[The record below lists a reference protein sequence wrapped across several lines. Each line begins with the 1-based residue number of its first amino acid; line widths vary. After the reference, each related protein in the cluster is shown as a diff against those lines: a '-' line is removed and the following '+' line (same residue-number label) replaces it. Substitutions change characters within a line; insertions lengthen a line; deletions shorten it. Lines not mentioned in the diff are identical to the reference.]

1 MLISII
7 LLLFGFVIVVKGAD
21 FLIDGA
27 SSLAKKMSISE
38 IAIGLTIVA
47 FGTSAPELIVNIFA
61 SIGGHHEITFGN
73 ILGSNIFNILMVLG
87 VAGIISTIVVQRNTI
102 LKEIPFLLIAT
113 LLVFGLALWNSDLS
127 LIDGFILL
135 AFLIV
140 FFIYVIAFL
149 KTKTLLGSDIKERSY
164 LVTILM
170 MIFGMIGL
178 FFGGKF
184 VVDNA
189 VIIARHF
196 EVSEKFIGLTIVAL
210 GTSLPELATSTI
222 AITKGRNDLAIGN
235 VIGSN
240 LFNILLVLGVSS
252 IIAPIQ
258 YDIALNI
265 DFIFLCVITIM
276 LFITMFIGKKHK
288 LTKIEAVFFI
298 ILYIAYLVFIFYRK

>member
-1 MLISII
+1 MLISI
-7 LLLFGFVIVVKGAD
+7 LLLLIGFVIVVKGAD

-47 FGTSAPELIVNIFA
+47 FGTSAPELIVNVFA
-61 SIGGHHEITFGN
+61 SIGGYHEITFGN

-87 VAGIISTIVVQRNTI
+87 IAGIISTIEVKRNTI
-102 LKEIPFLLIAT
+102 LKEIPFLLAAT

-127 LIDGFILL
+127 LIDGMILIL
-135 AFLIV
+135 FLIV
-140 FFIYVIAFL
+140 FFIYVIGFL
-149 KTKTLLGSDIKERSY
+149 KAKPLLGSDIKERSY
-164 LVTILM
+164 FITFLM
-170 MIFGMIGL
+170 IVSGTVGL

-189 VIIARHF
+189 VIIATYF
-196 EVSEKFIGLTIVAL
+196 GVSQKFIGLTIVAL
-210 GTSLPELATSTI
+210 GTSLPELVTSVI

-252 IIAPIQ
+252 LIAPIH
-258 YDIALNI
+258 YDITLNI
-265 DFIFLCVITIM
+265 DFIFLCIITIM
-276 LFITMFIGKKHK
+276 LFTSMFVGKKHK
-288 LTKIEAVFFI
+288 LTKFEAVFFVL
-298 ILYIAYLVFIFYRK
+298 LYFVYLVFLFIRR

>member
-140 FFIYVIAFL
+140 FFIYVITFL

-298 ILYIAYLVFIFYRK
+298 ILYIAYLVFIVYRK

>member
-140 FFIYVIAFL
+140 FFIYVITFL

-258 YDIALNI
+258 YDITLNI

>member
-1 MLISII
+1 MLIPVII
-7 LLLFGFVIVVKGAD
+7 LIIGFVILIKGAD

-27 SSLAKKMSISE
+27 SSLAKKMSFSE

-47 FGTSAPELIVNIFA
+47 FGTSAPELIVNVFA

-87 VAGIISTIVVQRNTI
+87 VAGIISTIVVRRNTI
-102 LKEIPFLLIAT
+102 LKEIPFLLVAT
-113 LLVFGLALWNSDLS
+113 LLVFGLSLWNSDLS
-127 LIDGFILL
+127 LLDGIILL
-135 AFLIV
+135 LFLLI
-140 FFIYVIAFL
+140 FFIYVIGFL
-149 KTKTLLGSDIKERSY
+149 KAKPLLGSDIKERSY
-164 LVTILM
+164 FITLLLIV
-170 MIFGMIGL
+170 FGMIGL

-189 VIIARHF
+189 VKIATHF
-196 EVSEKFIGLTIVAL
+196 GVSQKFIGLTIVAL
-210 GTSLPELATSTI
+210 GTSLPELVTSVM
-222 AITKGRNDLAIGN
+222 AIKKGRNDLAIGN

-276 LFITMFIGKKHK
+276 LFSSMFTGKKHK
-288 LTKIEAVFFI
+288 LTKIEAVLFVF
-298 ILYIAYLVFIFYRK
+298 LYIVYLVFLFVRK

>member
-1 MLISII
+1 MLSSI
-7 LLLFGFVIVVKGAD
+7 LLLLIGFVIVIKGAD
-21 FLIDGA
+21 LLIDGA
-27 SSLAKKMSISE
+27 SSLAKKLSISE

-87 VAGIISTIVVQRNTI
+87 IAGIISTISVQRNTV
-102 LKEIPFLLIAT
+102 LKEIPFLLAAT

-127 LIDGFILL
+127 LLDGIILFIFLL
-135 AFLIV
+135 L
-140 FFIYVIAFL
+140 FFIYVFGIL
-149 KTKTLLGSDIKERSY
+149 KAKPLQGSDIKEHSY
-164 LVTILM
+164 LITILM
-170 MIFGMIGL
+170 MILGIIGL

-189 VIIARHF
+189 VIIARHY

-210 GTSLPELATSTI
+210 GTSLPELVTSVI

-240 LFNILLVLGVSS
+240 IFNILLVLGVSS
-252 IIAPIQ
+252 LITPIH
-258 YDIALNI
+258 YDISLNI
-265 DFIFLCVITIM
+265 DFTFLCVITII

-288 LTKIEAVFFI
+288 LTKIEAVFFVM
-298 ILYIAYLVFIFYRK
+298 LYLVYLVFIFYRK

>member
-7 LLLFGFVIVVKGAD
+7 LLLFGFMIVIKGAD
-21 FLIDGA
+21 LLIDGA
-27 SSLAKKMSISE
+27 SSLAKKLSISE

-47 FGTSAPELIVNIFA
+47 FGTSAPELIVNVFA
-61 SIGGHHEITFGN
+61 SIGRHHEITFGN

-87 VAGIISTIVVQRNTI
+87 VAGLIANISVQRNTI
-102 LKEIPFLLIAT
+102 LKEIPFLLTAT
-113 LLVFGLALWNSDLS
+113 LLAFGLALWNSDLS
-127 LIDGFILL
+127 LIDGIILL
-135 AFLIV
+135 AFLTI
-140 FFIYVIAFL
+140 FFIYVIVFL
-149 KTKTLLGSDIKERSY
+149 KAKTLLGSDIKEHSY
-164 LVTILM
+164 FITILM

-210 GTSLPELATSTI
+210 GTSLPELATSLM
-222 AITKGRNDLAIGN
+222 AIKKGRNDLAIGN

-252 IIAPIQ
+252 LIAPID

-265 DFIFLCVITIM
+265 DFIFLCVITIV
-276 LFITMFIGKKHK
+276 LFITMFIGKKDK
-288 LTKIEAVFFI
+288 LTKIEAVFFV
-298 ILYIAYLVFIFYRK
+298 ILYFVYLVFLFIRK

>member
-1 MLISII
+1 MLISV
-7 LLLFGFVIVVKGAD
+7 LLLLIGFVIVVKGAD
-21 FLIDGA
+21 LLIDGA

-61 SIGGHHEITFGN
+61 SIGGYHEITFGN

-127 LIDGFILL
+127 LLDGIILL

-140 FFIYVIAFL
+140 FFIYVIGFL
-149 KTKTLLGSDIKERSY
+149 KAKPLLGSDIKERSY

-210 GTSLPELATSTI
+210 GTSLPELATSII
-222 AITKGRNDLAIGN
+222 AIKKGRNDLAIGN

-240 LFNILLVLGVSS
+240 IFNILLVLGVSS
-252 IIAPIQ
+252 LIAPIH
-258 YDIALNI
+258 YDITLNI

-276 LFITMFIGKKHK
+276 LFTTMFIGKKHK
-288 LTKIEAVFFI
+288 LTKIESVFFV
-298 ILYIAYLVFIFYRK
+298 ILYFAYLVFLFYRK

>member
-1 MLISII
+1 MLILII
-7 LLLFGFVIVVKGAD
+7 LLIIGFVIVIKGAD

-87 VAGIISTIVVQRNTI
+87 VAGIIANISVQRNTI
-102 LKEIPFLLIAT
+102 LKEIPFLLVAT
-113 LLVFGLALWNSDLS
+113 LMAFGLALWNSDLS
-127 LIDGFILL
+127 LFDGIILL
-135 AFLIV
+135 LFLII
-140 FFIYVIAFL
+140 FFIYVIGFL
-149 KTKTLLGSDIKERSY
+149 KAKPLLGTGIKEHSY
-164 LVTILM
+164 IITILM

-178 FFGGKF
+178 FFGGKL

-189 VIIARHF
+189 VIIATHF
-196 EVSEKFIGLTIVAL
+196 GVSQKFIGLTIVAL
-210 GTSLPELATSTI
+210 GTSLPELVTSVM
-222 AITKGRNDLAIGN
+222 AIKKGRNDLAIGN

-252 IIAPIQ
+252 LIAPIH
-258 YDIALNI
+258 YDITLNI
-265 DFIFLCVITIM
+265 DFIFLCMITIM

-288 LTKIEAVFFI
+288 LTKIEAVFFV
-298 ILYIAYLVFIFYRK
+298 ILYFVYLVFLFVRK

>member
-1 MLISII
+1 MLIP
-7 LLLFGFVIVVKGAD
+7 LLLLLLGFIIVIKGAD

-27 SSLAKKMSISE
+27 SSLAKKLSISE

-47 FGTSAPELIVNIFA
+47 FGTSAPELVVNVFA

-87 VAGIISTIVVQRNTI
+87 VAGIISTIVVQKNTI
-102 LKEIPFLLIAT
+102 LKEMPFLLIAT
-113 LLVFGLALWNSDLS
+113 LLVFGLAIWDSGLS
-127 LIDGFILL
+127 LLDGIILL
-135 AFLIV
+135 VFLLI
-140 FFIYVIAFL
+140 FFIYVFGFL
-149 KTKTLLGSDIKERSY
+149 KAKPLQGSDIKEHSY
-164 LVTILM
+164 LNTILL
-170 MIFGMIGL
+170 MIIGIIGL

-189 VIIARHF
+189 VLIARNF
-196 EVSEKFIGLTIVAL
+196 GVSEKFIGLTIVAL
-210 GTSLPELATSTI
+210 GTSLPEFVTSII

-252 IIAPIQ
+252 LIAPIH
-258 YDIALNI
+258 YDFALNI

-288 LTKIEAVFFI
+288 LTKIESVFFV
-298 ILYIAYLVFIFYRK
+298 ILYFAYLVFLFYRK

>member
-140 FFIYVIAFL
+140 FFIYVITFL

>member
-1 MLISII
+1 MLISI
-7 LLLFGFVIVVKGAD
+7 LLLIIGFVIIIKGAD

-27 SSLAKKMSISE
+27 SSIAKKLSISE

-87 VAGIISTIVVQRNTI
+87 IAGIISTISVQRNTV
-102 LKEIPFLLIAT
+102 LKEIPFLLVAT

-127 LIDGFILL
+127 TIDGII
-135 AFLIV
+135 LIV
-140 FFIYVIAFL
+140 FLIIFFVYVFVIL
-149 KTKTLLGSDIKERSY
+149 KAKPLQGSNIKEYSY
-164 LVTILM
+164 PITILM
-170 MIFGMIGL
+170 MILGIIGL

-189 VIIARHF
+189 VIIARHY

-210 GTSLPELATSTI
+210 GTSLPELVTSVI

-252 IIAPIQ
+252 LITPIH
-258 YDIALNI
+258 YDISLNI
-265 DFIFLCVITIM
+265 DFTFLCIITTM

-288 LTKIEAVFFI
+288 LTKIEAVFFVL
-298 ILYIAYLVFIFYRK
+298 LYSVYLVFIFYRK

>member
-1 MLISII
+1 MLISIL

-47 FGTSAPELIVNIFA
+47 FGTSAPELIVNVFA

-87 VAGIISTIVVQRNTI
+87 IAGIISTIVVQRNTI
-102 LKEIPFLLIAT
+102 LKEIPFLLVAT

-127 LIDGFILL
+127 LIDGIILL
-135 AFLIV
+135 VFLIV
-140 FFIYVIAFL
+140 FFIYVIVLL
-149 KTKTLLGSDIKERSY
+149 KDKPLLGSDIKERSY
-164 LVTILM
+164 FVTILM
-170 MIFGMIGL
+170 MVFGMIGL

-210 GTSLPELATSTI
+210 GTSLPELVTSI
-222 AITKGRNDLAIGN
+222 LAITKGRNDLAIGN

-240 LFNILLVLGVSS
+240 IFNILLVLGVSS
-252 IIAPIQ
+252 LIAPIH

-276 LFITMFIGKKHK
+276 LFTTMFVGKKHK
-288 LTKIEAVFFI
+288 LTKIEAVLFVF
-298 ILYIAYLVFIFYRK
+298 LYLVYLVFLFYRK

>member
-1 MLISII
+1 MLIPI
-7 LLLFGFVIVVKGAD
+7 LLLLLGFIIIIKGAD

-27 SSLAKKMSISE
+27 SSLAKKLSISE

-47 FGTSAPELIVNIFA
+47 FGTSAPELVVNVFA

-73 ILGSNIFNILMVLG
+73 ILGSNIFNILIVLG
-87 VAGIISTIVVQRNTI
+87 VAGIISTIVVQRNTV

-113 LLVFGLALWNSDLS
+113 LLVFGLAIWDSELS
-127 LIDGFILL
+127 LLDGLILL
-135 AFLIV
+135 VFLLI
-140 FFIYVIAFL
+140 FFIYVFGFL
-149 KTKTLLGSDIKERSY
+149 KAKPLQGSDIKEHSY
-164 LVTILM
+164 LITILL
-170 MIFGMIGL
+170 MIIGIIGL

-210 GTSLPELATSTI
+210 GTSLPEFVTSII

-252 IIAPIQ
+252 LIAPIH
-258 YDIALNI
+258 YDFALNI

-276 LFITMFIGKKHK
+276 LFTTMFIGKKHK
-288 LTKIEAVFFI
+288 LTKVEAVFFVF
-298 ILYIAYLVFIFYRK
+298 LYFAYLVFLFYRK

>member
-1 MLISII
+1 MIFSI
-7 LLLFGFVIVVKGAD
+7 LLILIGFIIVIKGAD

-27 SSLAKKMSISE
+27 SSLAKKLSISE

-47 FGTSAPELIVNIFA
+47 FGTSAPELIVNVFA
-61 SIGGHHEITFGN
+61 SIGGYHDITFGN

-87 VAGIISTIVVQRNTI
+87 VAGIISTIAVRRNTI

-113 LLVFGLALWNSDLS
+113 LMAFGLALWNSDLS
-127 LIDGFILL
+127 RIDGFILL
-135 AFLIV
+135 LFLLI
-140 FFIYVIAFL
+140 FFIYVIGFL
-149 KTKTLLGSDIKERSY
+149 KAKPLLGSDIKERSY
-164 LVTILM
+164 AVTFLM
-170 MIFGMIGL
+170 MISGIIGL

-189 VIIARHF
+189 VIIARYF

-210 GTSLPELATSTI
+210 GTSLPELVTSVL
-222 AITKGRNDLAIGN
+222 AIKKGRNDLAIGN

-252 IIAPIQ
+252 LIAPIQ

-276 LFITMFIGKKHK
+276 LFSTMFVGKKHK
-288 LTKIEAVFFI
+288 LTKIEAIFFV
-298 ILYIAYLVFIFYRK
+298 ILYCVYLVFLFVRK

>member
-7 LLLFGFVIVVKGAD
+7 ILIVGFVILIKGAD

-27 SSLAKKMSISE
+27 SSLAKKLSISE

-61 SIGGHHEITFGN
+61 SVGGHPEITFGN

-102 LKEIPFLLIAT
+102 LKEIPFLLVAT

-127 LIDGFILL
+127 LLDGIILL
-135 AFLIV
+135 LFLIV
-140 FFIYVIAFL
+140 FFIYVIGFL
-149 KTKTLLGSDIKERSY
+149 KAKPLLGSDIVERSY
-164 LVTILM
+164 PITFLM
-170 MIFGMIGL
+170 IIAGTIGL

-184 VVDNA
+184 VVDHA
-189 VIIARHF
+189 VIIAMHF

-210 GTSLPELATSTI
+210 GTSLPELVTSVI

-240 LFNILLVLGVSS
+240 LFNILLVLGVSA
-252 IIAPIQ
+252 IITPIH
-258 YDIALNI
+258 YDVSLNI
-265 DFIFLCVITIM
+265 DFIFLCIITIM
-276 LFITMFIGKKHK
+276 LFSSMFVGSKHK
-288 LTKIEAVFFI
+288 LTKVEAGLFI
-298 ILYIAYLVFIFYRK
+298 VLYLFYLIFLFVRK

>member
-1 MLISII
+1 MLISIVI
-7 LLLFGFVIVVKGAD
+7 LLFGFVILIKCAD

-27 SSLAKKMSISE
+27 SSLAKKLSISE

-47 FGTSAPELIVNIFA
+47 FGTSAPELIVNVFA
-61 SIGGHHEITFGN
+61 SVGGHHEITFGN

-102 LKEIPFLLIAT
+102 LKEIPFLLVAT

-127 LIDGFILL
+127 FLDGIILIS
-135 AFLIV
+135 FLIV
-140 FFIYVIAFL
+140 FFIYVIGFL
-149 KTKTLLGSDIKERSY
+149 KAKPLLGSDIKERSY
-164 LVTILM
+164 LITFIM
-170 MIFGMIGL
+170 MIFGMVGL

-189 VIIARHF
+189 VVIARNF
-196 EVSEKFIGLTIVAL
+196 NVSEKFIGLTIVAL
-210 GTSLPELATSTI
+210 GTSLPELVTSVI
-222 AITKGRNDLAIGN
+222 AIRRGRNDLAIGN

-252 IIAPIQ
+252 LIAPIH
-258 YDIALNI
+258 YDITLNI

-276 LFITMFIGKKHK
+276 LFTSMFVGKKHK
-288 LTKIEAVFFI
+288 LTKIEAVLFVF
-298 ILYIAYLVFIFYRK
+298 LYLAYLVFLFVRK

>member
-1 MLISII
+1 MLISI
-7 LLLFGFVIVVKGAD
+7 LFLIIGFVILIKGAD

-27 SSLAKKMSISE
+27 SSLAKKMSFSE

-47 FGTSAPELIVNIFA
+47 FGTSAPELIVNVFA

-87 VAGIISTIVVQRNTI
+87 VAGIISIIIVRRNTI
-102 LKEIPFLLIAT
+102 LKEIPFLLVAT

-127 LIDGFILL
+127 FFDGIILI
-135 AFLIV
+135 AFLII
-140 FFIYVIAFL
+140 FFVYVIGFL
-149 KTKTLLGSDIKERSY
+149 KAKPLLGSDIKERSY
-164 LVTILM
+164 VIIFIM
-170 MIFGMIGL
+170 MISGIIGL

-189 VIIARHF
+189 VQVARHF
-196 EVSEKFIGLTIVAL
+196 QVSEKFIGLTIVAL
-210 GTSLPELATSTI
+210 GTSLPELVTSII
-222 AITKGRNDLAIGN
+222 AIKKGRNDLAIGN

-252 IIAPIQ
+252 LIAPIH
-258 YDIALNI
+258 YDTALNI

-276 LFITMFIGKKHK
+276 LFTSMFIGKKHK
-288 LTKIEAVFFI
+288 LTKIEAVLFVF
-298 ILYIAYLVFIFYRK
+298 LYIVYLVFLFVRK

>member
-1 MLISII
+1 MLISIL
-7 LLLFGFVIVVKGAD
+7 LLLFGFVIVIKGAD
-21 FLIDGA
+21 FLIEGA

-87 VAGIISTIVVQRNTI
+87 IAGIISTIAVKRNTI
-102 LKEIPFLLIAT
+102 LKEIPFLLAAT
-113 LLVFGLALWNSDLS
+113 LMAFGLALWNSDLS
-127 LIDGFILL
+127 LFDGIILL
-135 AFLIV
+135 AFLII
-140 FFIYVIAFL
+140 FFVYVIGFL
-149 KTKTLLGSDIKERSY
+149 KAKPLLGSDIKERSY
-164 LVTILM
+164 FITFLM
-170 MIFGMIGL
+170 MISGIVGL

-184 VVDNA
+184 VIDNA
-189 VIIARHF
+189 VLIARHF
-196 EVSEKFIGLTIVAL
+196 NVSEKFIGLTIVAL
-210 GTSLPELATSTI
+210 GTSLPELVTSII

-252 IIAPIQ
+252 LIAPIH

-276 LFITMFIGKKHK
+276 LFTTMFIGKKHK
-288 LTKIEAVFFI
+288 LTKIEAVFFV
-298 ILYIAYLVFIFYRK
+298 ILYITYLVFIFYRK

>member
-1 MLISII
+1 MLIS
-7 LLLFGFVIVVKGAD
+7 LLFLIIGFVILIKGAD

-47 FGTSAPELIVNIFA
+47 FGTSAPELIVNVFA
-61 SIGGHHEITFGN
+61 SVGGHHEITFGN

-87 VAGIISTIVVQRNTI
+87 IAGIISTISVKRNTI
-102 LKEIPFLLIAT
+102 LKEIPFLLAAT
-113 LLVFGLALWNSDLS
+113 LLAFALAIWNSDLS
-127 LIDGFILL
+127 LFDGVILL
-135 AFLIV
+135 AFLV
-140 FFIYVIAFL
+140 TFFIYVIGFL
-149 KTKTLLGSDIKERSY
+149 KAKPLLGSDIKERTY
-164 LVTILM
+164 LTTILL
-170 MIFGMIGL
+170 MIMGMVGL

-189 VIIARHF
+189 VKIALYF
-196 EVSEKFIGLTIVAL
+196 GVSEKFIGLTIVAL
-210 GTSLPELATSTI
+210 GTSLPELVTSII

-240 LFNILLVLGVSS
+240 IYNILLVLGVSS
-252 IIAPIQ
+252 LIAPIH
-258 YDIALNI
+258 YDVTLNI

-288 LTKIEAVFFI
+288 LTKIEACFFVFLYLSYLAFLFI
-298 ILYIAYLVFIFYRK
+298 RK

>member
-1 MLISII
+1 MLIPVISLI
-7 LLLFGFVIVVKGAD
+7 LGFVILIKGAD

-87 VAGIISTIVVQRNTI
+87 VAGIIANISVQRNTI
-102 LKEIPFLLIAT
+102 LKEIPFLLVAT
-113 LLVFGLALWNSDLS
+113 LMAFGLALWNSDLS
-127 LIDGFILL
+127 LIDGITLL
-135 AFLIV
+135 AFLII
-140 FFIYVIAFL
+140 FFIYVIGFL
-149 KTKTLLGSDIKERSY
+149 KAKPLLGSDIKEHSY
-164 LVTILM
+164 FITFLM

-184 VVDNA
+184 VIDNA

-210 GTSLPELATSTI
+210 GTSLPELVTSVM
-222 AITKGRNDLAIGN
+222 AIRKGRNDLAIGN

-252 IIAPIQ
+252 LIAPIH
-258 YDIALNI
+258 YDITLNI

-288 LTKIEAVFFI
+288 LTKIEAVFFV
-298 ILYIAYLVFIFYRK
+298 ILYFAYLVFLFVRK

>member
-1 MLISII
+1 MLISI
-7 LLLFGFVIVVKGAD
+7 LFLLFGFLILIKGAD

-87 VAGIISTIVVQRNTI
+87 VAGIISTIVVRRNTI
-102 LKEIPFLLIAT
+102 LKEIPFLLAAT
-113 LLVFGLALWNSDLS
+113 LLVFGLSLWNSDLS
-127 LIDGFILL
+127 LLDGIILL
-135 AFLIV
+135 LFLLI
-140 FFIYVIAFL
+140 FFIYVIGFL
-149 KTKTLLGSDIKERSY
+149 KAKPLLGSDIKERSY
-164 LVTILM
+164 AVTFLM
-170 MIFGMIGL
+170 MISGMVGL

-189 VIIARHF
+189 VEIATQF
-196 EVSEKFIGLTIVAL
+196 GVSQKFIGLTLVAL
-210 GTSLPELATSTI
+210 GTSLPELVTSI
-222 AITKGRNDLAIGN
+222 LAIKKGRNDLAIGN

-265 DFIFLCVITIM
+265 DFIFLSVITIM
-276 LFITMFIGKKHK
+276 LFSSMFVGKKHK
-288 LTKIEAVFFI
+288 LTKVEAFLFVF
-298 ILYIAYLVFIFYRK
+298 LYLAYLAFLFYRK